1 MVVEAKGPHVILK
14 LFTLPLPLCYA
25 TTWLYYCHVD
35 LSSPLSPKVC
45 VISHVFRTADLLL
58 PFSEENCVFRNV
70 SELQY
75 LWGDFGK
82 SHAAL
87 RALIKHLIKHSP
99 FQRAFRVR
107 GERQQIGTKNG
118 VVSPS
123 LIKQKSEPNP
133 FCQLGLSHSQKELW
147 TLPKLLK
154 GTNPSGVNHIWKSL
168 LFPKD
173 F

>member
-1 MVVEAKGPHVILK
+1 M
-14 LFTLPLPLCYA
+14 LPLPLHYA

-35 LSSPLSPKVC
+35 LSSPLSLKVS
-45 VISHVFRTADLLL
+45 VISHVFRKADLLL
-58 PFSEENCVFRNV
+58 PFSEENCFFRNV

-75 LWGDFGK
+75 LLGDFGK

-99 FQRAFRVR
+99 FQGASKVR
-107 GERQQIGTKNG
+107 GERQQIDTKNG
-118 VVSPS
+118 VGSPS

-133 FCQLGLSHSQKELW
+133 FSQLGISHSQKELW
-147 TLPKLLK
+147 TPPELLK
-154 GTNPSGVNHIWKSL
+154 GTNPSGVNHILKSL